1 MREYSERMST
11 DAASCAP
18 APAAPPLDAEAA
30 QRLARTLKAVADP
43 ARLRLLSIVAAST
56 DGAVCVCDLTD
67 PVGLSQPTVSHHLRV
82 LVEAGLLVREKRG
95 SWAYFSVVTG
105 AVDALGALLG
115 AAVGGRALHG
125 DPDDRPRAA
134 SPAPDGARA

>member
-1 MREYSERMST
+1 MST
-11 DAASCAP
+11 AVAPAAACAP
-18 APAAPPLDAEAA
+18 TTAAPPLDAEAA
-30 QRLARTLKAVADP
+30 QALARTLKAVADP

-82 LVEAGLLVREKRG
+82 LVEAGLLAREKRG
-95 SWAYFSVVTG
+95 SWAYFSVVPG
-105 AVDALGALLG
+105 AVNALGALLG
-115 AAVGGRALHG
+115 AAVGGRALPA
-125 DPDDRPRAA
+125 DSDSRRRTA

>member
-1 MREYSERMST
+1 MST
-11 DAASCAP
+11 AVAPAAACAP
-18 APAAPPLDAEAA
+18 TTAAPPLDGEAA
-30 QRLARTLKAVADP
+30 QALARTLKAVADP

-82 LVEAGLLVREKRG
+82 LVEAGLLAREKRG
-95 SWAYFSVVTG
+95 SWAYFSLVPG

-115 AAVGGRALHG
+115 AAVGGGPLPA
-125 DPDDRPRAA
+125 DPDLRRRAA